1 MLLTQTMRAGA
12 STGLSLNQISRQ
24 FGRKGNNLI
33 EKDAQL
39 PEETSDND
47 EFMWTPSPRFR
58 SKDDIPS
65 SGSQWFTCL
74 LSCRLR
80 AFRQLRPLPRL
91 TLANQKIPA
100 YAHNAVRQCCSSI
113 GVTTQLVSLRSSFK
127 ESRLSTNWTCIFVC
141 NVRSPWW
148 EELGALELVRFWVSR
163 RWNWLPKKTKIK
175 HIFQPLTY
183 IVLRFSTLNY
193 ETE

>member
-1 MLLTQTMRAGA
+1 MRAGGIHGVVFE
-12 STGLSLNQISRQ
+12 SNFTTIRQ
-24 FGRKGNNLI
+24 KRKQLDRKGWPVIYLPVALQAACSSVTAPA
-33 EKDAQL
+33 AQ
-39 PEETSDND
+39 
-47 EFMWTPSPRFR
+47 
-58 SKDDIPS
+58 
-65 SGSQWFTCL
+65 
-74 LSCRLR
+74 
-80 AFRQLRPLPRL
+80 
-91 TLANQKIPA
+91 LANQKIPA
-100 YAHNAVRQCCSSI
+100 YARNAVRQCCSSI

-148 EELGALELVRFWVSR
+148 EELGALELVRFWVWR
-163 RWNWLPKKTKIK
+163 RWNWLPKKPKIK